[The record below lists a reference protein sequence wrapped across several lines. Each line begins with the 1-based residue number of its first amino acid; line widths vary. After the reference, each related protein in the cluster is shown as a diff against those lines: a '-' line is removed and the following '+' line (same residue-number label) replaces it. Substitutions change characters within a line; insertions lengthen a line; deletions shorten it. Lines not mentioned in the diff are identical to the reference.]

1 MSLRLRQEIQTLS
14 RQVELTKMAVGS
26 GQLPELHP
34 VAGFKLGIASAGIKK
49 PGRLDLVVMEPA
61 SNSAVAAVFTKNAF
75 CAAPVQIAKKHL
87 AQQHRANQSIR
98 YLLTN
103 TGNANAGTG
112 EDGLAN
118 ALRTCEHLAQ
128 LTGVSAEAILP
139 FSTGVI
145 GEPLPIE
152 KIITALPAALS
163 DLREDNWLKA
173 AQGIMTTDTRP
184 KAASVQIDLGGKR
197 VTITGISK
205 GAGMIKP
212 NMATMLGY
220 VATDAAVHA
229 DVLQTMI
236 ERAANRSFN
245 RITID
250 GDTSTN
256 DSCVLVATGA
266 AQNNLIDSD
275 NHPLFEKL
283 YAAIEGVFIALAQA
297 IIRDGEGATKF
308 VTVDVRGGV
317 TENEC
322 LQVAY
327 AVAESPLVK
336 TALFASDPNWGRILA
351 AIGRA
356 GVEQLD
362 VNLISVRIND
372 VLIAERGGRAA
383 SYTEQQ
389 GAAAMAPEEITIAI
403 ELGRGSAQTMVWT
416 TDFSH
421 DYVTINAEYR
431 T

>member
-1 MSLRLRQEIQTLS
+1 
-14 RQVELTKMAVGS
+14 MAVGN
-26 GQLPELHP
+26 GELPPLHA
-34 VAGFKLGIASAGIKK
+34 VAGFKLGIASAGIKRA
-49 PGRLDLVVMEPA
+49 GRLDLVVMELA
-61 SNSAVAAVFTKNAF
+61 AGSSVAGVFTKNAF
-75 CAAPVQIAKKHL
+75 CAAPVQLSKKHL
-87 AQQHRANQSIR
+87 QTMMPR

-112 EDGLAN
+112 EPGMAN
-118 ALRTCEHLAQ
+118 AQRSCEALAA
-128 LTGVSAEAILP
+128 LVGVESSAVLP

-145 GEPLPIE
+145 GEPLPID
-152 KIITALPAALS
+152 KITGALPSALA
-163 DLREDNWLKA
+163 DLREDNWLRA

-184 KAASVQIDLGGKR
+184 KAASARIDLDGVT

-220 VATDAAVHA
+220 VATDAAVEPKL
-229 DVLQTMI
+229 LQTII
-236 ERAANRSFN
+236 ERAVNRSFN

-266 AQNNLIDSD
+266 ANNAVIDSD
-275 NHPLFEKL
+275 RHSHFAKF
-283 YAAIEGVFIALAQA
+283 YAAVEKVFIELAQA

-308 VTVDVRGGV
+308 VAVDVQGGAD
-317 TENEC
+317 EREC

-356 GVEQLD
+356 GVENLD
-362 VNLISVRIND
+362 VSRISVSING
-372 VLIAERGGRAA
+372 VVIAENGGRAP

-389 GAAAMAPEEITIAI
+389 GAAAMEPEEITIAI
-403 ELGRGSAQTMVWT
+403 ALGRGSASTTVWT

>member
-1 MSLRLRQEIQTLS
+1 
-14 RQVELTKMAVGS
+14 MAVGS

-61 SNSAVAAVFTKNAF
+61 ANSAVAAVFTKNAF

-112 EDGLAN
+112 ENGLAN

-308 VTVDVRGGV
+308 VTVDVRGGI

-327 AVAESPLVK
+327 AIAESPLVK

-362 VNLISVRIND
+362 VNWISVRIND

-389 GAAAMAPEEITIAI
+389 GAAAMAPEEIKIAI
-403 ELGRGSAQTMVWT
+403 ELGRGSAQTVVWT

>member
-1 MSLRLRQEIQTLS
+1 
-14 RQVELTKMAVGS
+14 MAVGS
-26 GQLPELHP
+26 GQLPPLNP
-34 VAGFKLGIASAGIKK
+34 VAGFKIGIASAGIKK
-49 PGRLDLVVMEPA
+49 PGRLDLVVMQLAPG
-61 SNSAVAAVFTKNAF
+61 SNVAAVFTKNAF
-75 CAAPVQIAKKHL
+75 CAAPVQLSKQHL
-87 AQQHRANQSIR
+87 AAQSPA

-112 EDGLAN
+112 EAGLAN
-118 ALRTCEHLAQ
+118 ARLTCEKLAQ
-128 LTGVSAEAILP
+128 FTSVSAQAVLP

-145 GEPLPIE
+145 GEPLPVE
-152 KIITALPAALS
+152 KIANALPAALA
-163 DLREDNWLKA
+163 DLREDNWLQA

-184 KAASVQIDLGGKR
+184 KAASVQIDLDGNC

-220 VATDAAVHA
+220 VATDAAVQRE
-229 DVLQTMI
+229 VLQQII
-236 ERAANRSFN
+236 EKAVNRSFN

-256 DSCVLVATGA
+256 DSCVLVATGQA
-266 AQNNLIDSD
+266 KNVLIDSD
-275 NHPLFEKL
+275 LHPSYEKF
-283 YAAIEGVFIALAQA
+283 YAAVEQVFIELAQS

-308 VTVDVRGGV
+308 VTIYVQGGA

-322 LQVAY
+322 LLVAY

-356 GVEQLD
+356 GVENLD
-362 VNLISVRIND
+362 VNLISVHINN
-372 VLIAERGGRAA
+372 VLIAERGGRSP
-383 SYTEQQ
+383 SYTEQK
-389 GAAAMAPEEITIAI
+389 GSAAMAPEEITISI
-403 ELGRGSAQTMVWT
+403 ELGRGKAGTTVWT

>member
-1 MSLRLRQEIQTLS
+1 
-14 RQVELTKMAVGS
+14 MAVGS
-26 GQLPELHP
+26 GQLPPLHA

-49 PGRLDLVVMEPA
+49 PGRLDLVVMELA
-61 SNSAVAAVFTKNAF
+61 VNSSVAAVFTKNAF
-75 CAAPVQIAKKHL
+75 CAAPVQLAKKHL
-87 AQQHRANQSIR
+87 TQSAPR

-112 EDGLAN
+112 EPGLQN
-118 ALRTCEHLAQ
+118 AQHTCEALAA
-128 LTGVSAEAILP
+128 LAKIDSTSILP

-145 GEPLPIE
+145 GEPLPVD
-152 KIITALPAALS
+152 KIVNALPAALA

-184 KAASVQIDLGGKR
+184 KAASMQIDLDGAR

-220 VATDAAVHA
+220 VATDAAVETKL
-229 DVLQTMI
+229 LQTMI
-236 ERAANRSFN
+236 ERAVNRSFN

-256 DSCVLVATGA
+256 DSCVLVATGCA
-266 AQNNLIDSD
+266 NNSVIDSER
-275 NHPLFEKL
+275 HPHFEKF
-283 YAAIEGVFIALAQA
+283 YAAVESVFIELAQA

-308 VTVDVRGGV
+308 VTIAVQGGASEV
-317 TENEC
+317 EC

-356 GVEQLD
+356 GVDNLD
-362 VNLISVRIND
+362 VNRIN
-372 VLIAERGGRAA
+372 VSINNILIAENGGR
-383 SYTEQQ
+383 SPNYTEQQ
-389 GAAAMAPEEITIAI
+389 GTAAMAPEEITIAI
-403 ELGRGSAQTMVWT
+403 KLGRGNSSTIVWT

>member
-1 MSLRLRQEIQTLS
+1 
-14 RQVELTKMAVGS
+14 MAVGS

-61 SNSAVAAVFTKNAF
+61 ANSAVAAVFTKNAF

-112 EDGLAN
+112 ENGLAN

-308 VTVDVRGGV
+308 VTVDVRGGI

-389 GAAAMAPEEITIAI
+389 GAAAMTPEEIKIAI